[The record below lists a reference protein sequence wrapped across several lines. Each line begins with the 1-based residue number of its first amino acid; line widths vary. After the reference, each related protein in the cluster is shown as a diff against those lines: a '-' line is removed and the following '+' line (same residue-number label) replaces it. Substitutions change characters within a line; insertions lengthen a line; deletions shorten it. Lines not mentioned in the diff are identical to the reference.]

1 MKTLVGLLVC
11 FFILGAANG
20 QSADEHYE
28 SGMRFKN
35 EGDFRSAIEEFTKA
49 IELDSLYIEAWTAR
63 SDAWEELGV
72 FYEANED
79 LMKAYY
85 LMGNQRF
92 SEGNKADACRYWSMA
107 AGLGH
112 PESKKQHKI
121 NCKRKVP
128 GSR

>member
-1 MKTLVGLLVC
+1 MKTLIT
-11 FFILGAANG
+11 ILSIFLILSAVSG

-28 SGMRFKN
+28 SGMRLKN
-35 EGDFRSAIEEFTKA
+35 DGDFRSAIEEFTKA

-63 SDAWEELGV
+63 SDTWEDLGI

-85 LMGNQRF
+85 LTGNQRF

-112 PESKKQHKI
+112 SDSKKIHKT
-121 NCKRKVP
+121 NCRRKVP
-128 GSR
+128 GDQ